1 MVVTTIPTVPNPR
14 LAAVPD
20 ESAIPEHADVDVV
33 ASANAAEGFG
43 LSDDQLRQLAAY
55 RDLVLDW
62 NQRFNLTAVKD
73 PAEVD
78 RRLVLD
84 ALRLLPALDRAIA
97 GIAQPR
103 LVDVGSGAGF
113 PGLVLRIA
121 RPDLGVT
128 LLDATGKKVR
138 FLDHAATELGLDH
151 VAAVH
156 GRAEELARDWSH
168 RGQYDLATARAVA
181 ALPTLLEYVVP
192 FLRVGG
198 LALLPKGLDI
208 DAELA
213 SAQEAARLLHARIV
227 SADALAGGTT
237 RLVVVEK
244 TRPTADA
251 FPRRAGLPSQEPLGS
266 KPLSRARPS
275 TSSRG
280 PRGGAERGTGA
291 SR

>member
-1 MVVTTIPTVPNPR
+1 MVVTTHPTVPNPR

-20 ESAIPEHADVDVV
+20 DSATPLHASADVVSD
-33 ASANAAEGFG
+33 ANAVEGFG
-43 LSDDQLRQLAAY
+43 LSDDQVRQLAAY

-62 NQRFNLTAVKD
+62 NRRFNLTAVKD

-84 ALRLLPALDRAIA
+84 ALRLLPAFDLATA
-97 GIAQPR
+97 GLARPG

-113 PGLVLRIA
+113 PGLVLKIA
-121 RPDLGVT
+121 RPQLDVT

-156 GRAEELARDWSH
+156 GRAEELGHDRAH
-168 RGQYDLATARAVA
+168 RGRYDVATARAVA

-198 LALLPKGLDI
+198 TALLPKGLEI
-208 DAELA
+208 DAEIA
-213 SAQEAARLLHARIV
+213 SGEDAARLLHARIL
-227 SADALAGGTT
+227 SADALPGGTT

-251 FPRRAGLPSQEPLGS
+251 FPRRSGLPTQQPLGS
-266 KPLSRARPS
+266 GQGRPPAPG
-275 TSSRG
+275 RG
-280 PRGGAERGTGA
+280 PRGGSRRDAGA
-291 SR
+291 VR